1 MKNRLTWSLWLLMM
15 LLFVG
20 KSAIAQ
26 INTPVGAV
34 VPFGANPSYQ
44 YGIMP
49 SAAVLPTGGTYGKS
63 QDAANAYNEWKAN
76 YIVACGAN
84 YRVKFDDPSRT
95 VSEGIAY
102 GMLLSAYAAD
112 KALFDGLWAYYKANS
127 NGRGIMNWRIDGC
140 SGVSGS
146 NGATDAELDAAYALL
161 IAENQWPTLNSPY
174 DYNAEANTL
183 IDRIKQYEIHPS
195 TFQTINGDG
204 WGFSDNCRNPSYQSP
219 AYYRFFA
226 TQRPADAGTWNS
238 AISASYSL
246 LGANAHATTGLVSD
260 WSNQNGVRNTCNGS
274 PIGLPTDGYGYDACR
289 NPWRMAQEVI
299 WHNNATA
306 QGYCNKMAAY
316 VTSRGA
322 TNVRGPLYQDGSL
335 YSGNQHNATFVSTFA
350 MAIMGSSA
358 SNQTIM
364 DQMYTRTVA
373 VKDQIQ
379 NVTLSGYFGNTLR
392 CLSLFMMTGNFWK
405 PGTTSQQDI
414 NVKVATTDIP
424 TGTTYDFQ
432 NVIQTGNKVVTFTI
446 ENKGFNTLNLT
457 GTPKVAISG
466 TNAALFTINQTSVG
480 ASLAGNT
487 STTFTVTF
495 APGSTGLKTA
505 VISIA
510 SNDPN
515 ENPYTINL
523 IGTGTVNA
531 TAPKLEIY
539 YNNVLISN
547 NGSVNIGTIA
557 AASNQTVPLVIK
569 NTGDGPLNIA
579 SIPVSGT
586 GYSTVAPL
594 PPFTPSPI
602 GVGVT
607 DTLWVRA
614 NSATATTLTGFVTIN
629 SDDATNAAYKVNFTT
644 SVVACGTAITTNKV
658 YQDFDGNYA
667 NTTLDYTNPAW
678 TELVRNPFESA
689 VNSSYNVARH
699 IRPVSGTYN
708 GVRYTTCGTS
718 TVNITATDYIISML
732 VYSPVAGTP
741 VQMNLKTVTDVAN
754 TTTYPSRSSVTV
766 STTKTNQWERIY
778 FNHTSAIGATG
789 IKYIEVFLDPD
800 ATKGARTYYVDDI
813 RLDVAPCLADIP
825 TSGILNDFDDHRNI
839 SLAFGVNTT
848 DGSSYDDVFA
858 NPSAT
863 GINTSAT
870 VAKYVRNDVNPY
882 DLMRY
887 AICGNNLDLS
897 AGKTI
902 IAIDF
907 YSTKAGVPIELSLK
921 TGTAGNP
928 SAVGSTQAKTTRVNA
943 WETLY
948 FDFTAYQGNTTV
960 KAIDIFVDPNMTNVA
975 SAAARVYYFDN
986 IRYVSVLPCVSQI
999 LTSGILNDFDNNRN
1013 LNLAYNPA
1021 GSFNDFAVNPVTTGI
1036 NTSATV
1042 FNYVRPAATAGVVS
1056 FKSCGSFISL
1066 TPGKSVI
1073 SAQVL
1078 SNNANAEYIVS
1089 LKKLD
1094 GTTELAQAYA
1104 IGGAANVWTELN
1116 FDFSQYIGSEEA
1128 VYLEIIPDPN
1138 SAFTTTVAQRTYNI
1152 DNIRYSTKPEI
1163 NVKNGSTNVLNGSTL
1178 IFAPAVI
1185 IGDSI
1190 VIPLN
1195 IVNNGGGDLLLNGTP
1210 TFNITG
1216 VDATSYYVIKSPSFN
1231 STVTPGSTTGFS
1243 VVFKPVSGGAKLA
1256 AIEIANNDSDE
1267 NPYYINLSGTGLA
1280 PEINVKQGT
1289 TNILNTTGTYSFG
1302 SVNVGSTSSSILFT
1316 IENLGTGILNLTG
1329 TPIVAISGAN
1339 AADFTITQPL
1349 ASTVAAAGNTTYTIS
1364 FTPSATGLRSA
1375 TISIANNDSDENP
1388 YTFTISGTGTTPDIN
1403 IRVATTNY
1411 LTASTYD
1418 FGTFNVGST
1427 VTPVTFTLE
1436 NIGTG
1441 LLSLTGTPNRIT
1453 LSGTDAASFT
1463 LVQTAVTA
1471 TVAASTSVT
1480 YTVAFNPSTAG
1491 TKTAI
1496 LTIPSNDPDEPS
1508 YVINLTGIAVT
1519 NPEINVKQGTTSIP
1533 STTGSYT
1540 FTSTTVGSPLA
1551 AVTFTIENTGNGVL
1565 NLTGTPVVAI
1575 SGTNATD
1582 FVIVQPTGTSV
1593 AAAGTLTY
1601 TIQFNPATPGAKTA
1615 TISIASNDSDENPY
1629 TFTLN
1634 GTAVAAAAP
1643 EINVKVG
1650 ITSIASGTGTFTFTP
1665 SVAVGSSSAAI
1676 LFTVENTG
1684 NAALNL
1690 TGTPKIQITGTEFVV
1705 NQTTTAASVPA
1716 ASTTT
1721 FTVTFT
1727 PTSAGAK
1734 TATVTILNNDSDEGT
1749 YTFTLNATATA
1760 SPEIN
1765 VKQATTNIANN
1776 GTYAFASAIAGTS
1789 STPVTFTI
1797 ENIGNANLTVGTITL
1812 AGTDAASFS
1821 ITQSSSTTVTGPTGT
1836 ATFTVTFSPAT
1847 VGAKT
1852 ATISIAN
1859 DDSDE
1864 SPYIINLTGTATAV
1878 PAPEMNLKQGVTVI
1892 ASGTGMYNFPST
1904 PATTSSTPATFII
1917 ENIGNANLTVGTV
1930 SISGTDAASF
1940 SVTQATGT
1948 TVTGPTGTTTFT
1960 VTFSPTTVGSKTA
1973 TISIV
1978 NNDSDENPY
1987 TFTVTGTATAAPAP
2001 EINVRQNT
2009 TNLLS
2014 GTGSYAFTPSVAVG
2028 SSSPTVTFT
2037 IDNLGTAALNLTGTP
2052 KVQVTGTDFVVN
2064 STTTAASVGASLT
2077 TTFTITFTPTSAGA
2091 KSATVSIANN
2101 DSDENPYT
2109 FTVTGTATANPEINV
2124 KQGTSS
2130 ILTTGTYA
2138 FASVLTGSSSA
2149 PITFTIENLGNADLT
2164 VGTISLTGTD
2174 AASFSVTQAAGTT
2187 VTGPTGTTTFT
2198 VTFSP
2203 TTVGSK
2209 TAAVS
2214 IVNNDSDENPY
2225 VINLTGTATA
2235 APAPEVNLKQAAT
2248 VIASGTGAFTFPST
2262 PATTSSAA
2270 VTFTIENLGS
2280 AALTVGTISSSSP
2293 DFTVTQAGSTSIT
2306 GPTGTTTFTVT
2317 FNPTTIGAKTGT
2329 ISIVNNDSDENP
2341 YTFTVNGTATA
2352 APSSEINIKQGINNI
2367 ASGTGNQIFPSVV
2380 AGTSG
2385 TPLTFT
2391 IENTGAAALTVGAIS
2406 LSGTDASSFTVTQ
2419 AVTTTVAAG
2428 STTTFTIAFNPATAG
2443 LKNATVSI
2451 VNSDSDENPY
2461 TFTLTGTA
2469 TAAPAP
2475 EINVKQVS
2483 TSIVSGGTF
2492 DFGSSDIGVGNT
2504 LTFTIENI
2512 GSAALTIGTIS
2523 SSSPEF
2529 TVTQATSTSINGPS
2543 GTATFTIT
2551 FTPTSAGAK
2560 STSISIV
2567 NNDSDENP
2575 YTFTVTGTGAASP
2588 EINVKQGTTNIATG
2602 TGTYS
2607 FTSVPA
2613 TTSSAPITFT
2623 IENLGTA
2630 DLTVGAIS
2638 SSSSDF
2644 TVTQATSTTVAGGI
2658 STTFTVTFT
2667 PATVGSKTGTISI
2680 VNNDGNENPYTF
2692 TVNGTATA
2700 AAAPE
2705 INVAQGSTNLPSGS
2719 GNYSFGTQQQ
2729 GVASAA
2735 VTFTVQNTGTADLTI
2750 GTITKGGANPGDF
2763 TITQVTSS
2771 TVIGSSST
2779 TFTVVFTPSASG
2791 SRSASISIPNNDS
2804 DENPYTFIV
2813 SGSGSAVPVA
2823 EINVK
2828 QGTTNVLSGS
2838 GTYGFGTRTIGTS
2851 SAAVSFT
2858 IENTGNADLTVGTIS
2873 LGGLH
2878 PGDFS
2883 VTQATS
2889 ATVTGG
2895 TTTTFTVTFTPTV
2908 SGARSAVVSIS
2919 NNDGD
2924 ENPYTFTLTGSG
2936 TTNTT
2941 PPISVSQNGTTI
2953 NSGSTF
2959 NFGTQQQNVPSS
2971 SMEFTITNTSASAI
2985 TLGSIV
2991 VSGANFSDFVVS
3003 QPSSST
3009 IAAGGTA
3016 TFTITFTPSALGA
3029 RNANVSIGT
3038 PGGPYLF
3045 LLTGTGSTSTGTTV
3059 ALSNGSIDV
3068 FPNPSVADVNLEF
3081 NIQLSE
3087 VKFKVYDAV
3096 GQQVM
3101 NEVGANYSAG
3111 SIATLNFA
3119 NLPEGVYFVEIDALE
3134 GKAIKRVVKQ

>member
-1 MKNRLTWSLWLLMM
+1 M

-26 INTPVGAV
+26 INTPSGAV
-34 VPFGANPSYQ
+34 VPFGANPNYQ

-84 YRVKFDDPSRT
+84 FRVKFDDPSRT

-112 KALFDGLWAYYKANS
+112 KALFDGLWGYYKANS

-140 SGVSGS
+140 SGVSGA

-195 TFQTINGDG
+195 SFQTINGDG
-204 WGFSDNCRNPSYQSP
+204 WGFADNCRNPSYQSP

-238 AISASYSL
+238 AITASYNL
-246 LGANAHATTGLVSD
+246 LAANAHPTTGLVSD

-299 WHNNATA
+299 WHNNSTA
-306 QGYCNKMAAY
+306 QGYCNKIAAY

-322 TNVRGPLYQDGSL
+322 SNVRGPLYQDGTL

-414 NVKVATTDIP
+414 NIRVSTTDVP
-424 TGTTYDFQ
+424 SGTTYDFQ
-432 NVIQTGNKVVTFTI
+432 NVIQSGNKVVTFTI

-457 GTPKVAISG
+457 GTPRVAISG

-480 ASLAGNT
+480 ASLAGNS

-505 VISIA
+505 TISIA

-523 IGTGTVNA
+523 VGTGTVTA
-531 TAPKLEIY
+531 TAPKISVS
-539 YNNVLISN
+539 YNGTAVTN
-547 NGSVNIGTIA
+547 NGTATNLGTISTT
-557 AASNQTVPLVIK
+557 SNLTVPVVIQ
-569 NTGDGPLNIA
+569 NTGDAPLN
-579 SIPVSGT
+579 VSTVTPTGT
-586 GYSTVAPL
+586 GISVVAPL
-594 PPFTPSPI
+594 PTLVAI
-602 GVGVT
+602 GAY
-607 DTLWVRA
+607 DTIWVRLT
-614 NSATATTLTGFVTIN
+614 SATAATVSGYITIN
-629 SDDATNAAYKVNFTT
+629 NDDVTNAAFRVNLTT
-644 SVVACGTAITTNKV
+644 SAVACGTAITTNKV
-658 YQDFDGNYA
+658 FQDFDGNYA
-667 NTTLDYTNPAW
+667 NTALAFTNAAW
-678 TELVRNPFESA
+678 TELVRNPHEDAKNF
-689 VNSSYNVARH
+689 SYYVARH
-699 IRPVSGTYN
+699 VRPATGDYN
-708 GVRYTTCGTS
+708 GVRYVLCGT
-718 TVNITATDYIISML
+718 TNNVNITAGNNIISML
-732 VYSPVAGTP
+732 VYSPVPGVP
-741 VQMNLKTVTDVAN
+741 VLMNLKTDADVAN

-766 STTKTNQWERIY
+766 NTTKTNQWERIY
-778 FNHTSAIGATG
+778 FDHTAAIGATG
-789 IKYIEVFLDPD
+789 IRHIEIFIDPLR
-800 ATKGARTYYVDDI
+800 TKGAQTYYIDDI
-813 RLDVAPCLADIP
+813 KMDIAACIADIP
-825 TSGILNDFDDHRNI
+825 ASGILNDFDNHRN
-839 SLAFGVNTT
+839 LAYPFPPGGTWN
-848 DGSSYDDVFA
+848 DVIA
-858 NPSAT
+858 NPSTTGINTTPGAAQWIRPATGTYEIIRFSTCGVLDLSAGKTIISMMVYSPQPGVPIIMSLKNAATGTPTEVASATLTTTRTNQWERMYFDFTSIQGNTTVRAIDLFIDPAAAYVSSAAARTYYIDEIQYAAQLPCVTGIPATRVLNDYDNNRNLDLAFLPIGAFNDVRTNPFST

-870 VAKYVRNDVNPY
+870 VAEYVRPATTTADVI
-882 DLMRY
+882 RY
-887 AICGNNLDLS
+887 KACGNNLDLGS
-897 AGKTI
+897 GKTI
-902 IAIDF
+902 ISFLVYSRRAGTTMTMSLKNAAGTSVSDVNVLTTVTNGWEEIIFDHSAVLNNTTVKFIDILIDPSGGFIANTTDRTYFIDNLKYSNVPRMEVRYNTTKIASNTTPFNMGGITVGDVSGEITFTIINNGLNDLNLTGTPNKIQITGTDAAMFTIDQSQTNSPVTSGSATSFKVTFSPSSPGIKTAQIRIPSNDGSTNPYIINLTGRGLAPEISVRNVALNIPNAGIFNAPSTNVGTSSAPIIITIENLGDDTLRLTGTPKIAISGTNAADFAIDQTT
-907 YSTKAGVPIELSLK
+907 TKAKID
-921 TGTAGNP
+921 TAAATQTTTFTITFTP
-928 SAVGSTQAKTTRVNA
+928 SAVGTR
-943 WETLY
+943 
-948 FDFTAYQGNTTV
+948 TAT
-960 KAIDIFVDPNMTNVA
+960 
-975 SAAARVYYFDN
+975 
-986 IRYVSVLPCVSQI
+986 
-999 LTSGILNDFDNNRN
+999 
-1013 LNLAYNPA
+1013 
-1021 GSFNDFAVNPVTTGI
+1021 
-1036 NTSATV
+1036 
-1042 FNYVRPAATAGVVS
+1042 
-1056 FKSCGSFISL
+1056 
-1066 TPGKSVI
+1066 
-1073 SAQVL
+1073 
-1078 SNNANAEYIVS
+1078 
-1089 LKKLD
+1089 
-1094 GTTELAQAYA
+1094 
-1104 IGGAANVWTELN
+1104 
-1116 FDFSQYIGSEEA
+1116 
-1128 VYLEIIPDPN
+1128 
-1138 SAFTTTVAQRTYNI
+1138 
-1152 DNIRYSTKPEI
+1152 
-1163 NVKNGSTNVLNGSTL
+1163 
-1178 IFAPAVI
+1178 
-1185 IGDSI
+1185 
-1190 VIPLN
+1190 
-1195 IVNNGGGDLLLNGTP
+1195 
-1210 TFNITG
+1210 IT
-1216 VDATSYYVIKSPSFN
+1216 
-1231 STVTPGSTTGFS
+1231 
-1243 VVFKPVSGGAKLA
+1243 
-1256 AIEIANNDSDE
+1256 IANNDSDE
-1267 NPYYINLSGTGLA
+1267 NPYVFTINGTGTA
-1280 PEINVKQGT
+1280 PDINVKVGT
-1289 TNILNTTGTYSFG
+1289 
-1302 SVNVGSTSSSILFT
+1302 V
-1316 IENLGTGILNLTG
+1316 
-1329 TPIVAISGAN
+1329 
-1339 AADFTITQPL
+1339 
-1349 ASTVAAAGNTTYTIS
+1349 
-1364 FTPSATGLRSA
+1364 
-1375 TISIANNDSDENP
+1375 
-1388 YTFTISGTGTTPDIN
+1388 
-1403 IRVATTNY
+1403 NY

-1418 FGTFNVGST
+1418 FGTFNIGST

-1436 NIGTG
+1436 NIGNG
-1441 LLSLTGTPNRIT
+1441 VLNLTGTPNRII

-1463 LVQTAVTA
+1463 LVQTGVTA
-1471 TVAASTSVT
+1471 TVAAGISVA
-1480 YTVAFNPSTAG
+1480 YTVSFNPTTAG

-1508 YVINLTGIAVT
+1508 YVINLTGVAVS
-1519 NPEINVKQGTTSIP
+1519 NPEINIKQGTTSIP
-1533 STTGSYT
+1533 STTGSYS

-1551 AVTFTIENTGNGVL
+1551 AVTFTIENLGNGAL
-1565 NLTGTPVVAI
+1565 NLTGTPIVAI

-1582 FVIVQPTGTSV
+1582 FVVTQPTGTSI
-1593 AAAGTLTY
+1593 AASGTLTF
-1601 TIQFNPATPGAKTA
+1601 TIQFNPATAGAKTA
-1615 TISIASNDSDENPY
+1615 TISIANNDSDENPY
-1629 TFTLN
+1629 TFILN
-1634 GTAVAAAAP
+1634 GSAVAAAAP
-1643 EINVKVG
+1643 EINVKQGTTNLV
-1650 ITSIASGTGTFTFTP
+1650 SGTGIYTFTP
-1665 SVAVGSSSAAI
+1665 SVAVGSSSAAVT
-1676 LFTVENTG
+1676 FTVENLG

-1690 TGTPKIQITGTEFVV
+1690 TGTPRIQITGTEFIV
-1705 NQTTTAASVPA
+1705 NQTTTSASVPA
-1716 ASTTT
+1716 SSNTT
-1721 FTVTFT
+1721 FTITFT

-1749 YTFTLNATATA
+1749 YTFTVNATATA

-1765 VKQATTNIANN
+1765 VKQATTSIANN

-1797 ENIGNANLTVGTITL
+1797 ENLGNANLTVGTITL
-1812 AGTDAASFS
+1812 SGTDAGSFS
-1821 ITQSSSTTVTGPTGT
+1821 ITQSSSTSVTGPTGT

-1864 SPYIINLTGTATAV
+1864 NPYVIILTGTATAV
-1878 PAPEMNLKQGVTVI
+1878 PAPEINLKQGVTVI
-1892 ASGTGMYNFPST
+1892 ASGTGIYNFPST
-1904 PATTSSTPATFII
+1904 PATTSSAASTFII
-1917 ENIGNANLTVGTV
+1917 ENIGNANLTVGAI

-1940 SVTQATGT
+1940 SVTQAVGS
-1948 TVTGPTGTTTFT
+1948 TVAGPTGTTTFT

-2028 SSSPTVTFT
+2028 SSSSTVTFT

-2052 KVQVTGTDFVVN
+2052 RVQVTGTDFVVN
-2064 STTTAASVGASLT
+2064 STTTAATVGAGLT
-2077 TTFTITFTPTSAGA
+2077 TTFTITFTPTSAGT

-2109 FTVTGTATANPEINV
+2109 FTVTGTATASPEINV

-2138 FASVLTGSSSA
+2138 FASVLTGSSSG

-2164 VGTISLTGTD
+2164 VGAISLSGTD
-2174 AASFSVTQAAGTT
+2174 AGSFSITQAAGTT
-2187 VTGPTGTTTFT
+2187 VTGPLGTTTFT

-2203 TTVGSK
+2203 TTVGTK
-2209 TAAVS
+2209 TASVS
-2214 IVNNDSDENPY
+2214 IINNDSDENPY

-2235 APAPEVNLKQAAT
+2235 APAPEVNLKQATT
-2248 VIASGTGAFTFPST
+2248 VIASGTGSYTFPST
-2262 PATTSSAA
+2262 PATTSSTA

-2280 AALTVGTISSSSP
+2280 AVLTVGTISSSSA
-2293 DFTVTQAGSTSIT
+2293 DFTVTQAGSSSIT

-2317 FNPTTIGAKTGT
+2317 FSPSTIGAKTGI

-2352 APSSEINIKQGINNI
+2352 APAAEINIKQGINNI

-2391 IENTGAAALTVGAIS
+2391 IENTGAAALSVGTIS
-2406 LSGTDASSFTVTQ
+2406 LSGTDASSYTVTQ
-2419 AVTTTVAAG
+2419 AVASSVAAG
-2428 STTTFTIAFNPATAG
+2428 STTTFTITFNPATAG

-2451 VNSDSDENPY
+2451 VNNDSDENPY

-2492 DFGSSDIGVGNT
+2492 DFGPSDIGTGNS

-2512 GSAALTIGTIS
+2512 GSANLTIGTIS
-2523 SSSPEF
+2523 STSPEF
-2529 TVTQATSTSINGPS
+2529 TVTQATSASIGGPS
-2543 GTATFTIT
+2543 GTTTFTIT

-2560 STSISIV
+2560 STSISII

-2588 EINVKQGTTNIATG
+2588 EINVKQGATDILTG
-2602 TGTYS
+2602 TGSYT
-2607 FTSVPA
+2607 FPSVPA
-2613 TTSSAPITFT
+2613 TTASTPVTFT
-2623 IENLGTA
+2623 IENTGTA
-2630 DLTVGAIS
+2630 NLSVGTIT

-2644 TVTQATSTTVAGGI
+2644 SVTQAVNTSIAGGVT
-2658 STTFTVTFT
+2658 TTFTVTFN
-2667 PATVGSKTGTISI
+2667 PATVGAKTGTITI

-2705 INVAQGSTNLPSGS
+2705 IAVIQGSTPIVSGT
-2719 GNYSFGTQQQ
+2719 GNYNFGTQQQ

-2735 VTFTVQNTGTADLTI
+2735 VTFTIQNVGNADLTI

-2763 TITQVTSS
+2763 TITQVSNA

-2828 QGTTNVLSGS
+2828 QGTTNLLSGS
-2838 GTYGFGTRTIGTS
+2838 GTYGFGTRTIATS
-2851 SAAVSFT
+2851 SAAVTFT

-2908 SGARSAVVSIS
+2908 SGARSAVVSIV

-2971 SMEFTITNTSASAI
+2971 SIEFTITNTSASAI

-2991 VSGANFSDFVVS
+2991 VSGANFSDYVVS

-3016 TFTITFTPSALGA
+3016 TFTITFTPTGLGA

-3059 ALSNGSIDV
+3059 SLSNGSIDV
-3068 FPNPSVADVNLEF
+3068 FPNPSTADVNLEF

-3087 VKFKVYDAV
+3087 VKFRVYDAV
-3096 GQQVM
+3096 GQQVI
-3101 NEVGANYSAG
+3101 NEEGANYSAG
-3111 SIATLNFA
+3111 SIATLSLV
-3119 NLPEGVYFVEIDALE
+3119 NLPEGIYFVEIDALE